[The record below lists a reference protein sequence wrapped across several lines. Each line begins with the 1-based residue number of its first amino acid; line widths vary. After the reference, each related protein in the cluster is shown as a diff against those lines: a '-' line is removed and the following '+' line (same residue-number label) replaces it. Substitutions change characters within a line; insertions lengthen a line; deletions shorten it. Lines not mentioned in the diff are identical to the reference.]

1 LEHNRHFAFHYGKEH
16 RMTAQQIRT
25 HVQHQPPQNLGGDPA
40 GGGTNG
46 LQQQAAAYGNIARKA
61 LESCKKGLS
70 ADEALQRRR
79 NRSGQ

>member
-1 LEHNRHFAFHYGKEH
+1 
-16 RMTAQQIRT
+16 MTMQQTRT
-25 HVQHQPPQNLGGDPA
+25 HVQHQPVQILGADPVGD
-40 GGGTNG
+40 GTNG

-61 LESCKKGLS
+61 LENCKKGLS